1 MGVNTESPALNWTLV
16 TSNGF
21 RACVWG
27 RPLSRQR
34 PQVTLLRVTSV
45 SATLLLLEPAESSE
59 SSSVL
64 PLRLQEEPGSG
75 VPASFSGSKGASA
88 SAGLLLVSGLQPE
101 DEADSDRAGWCNR
114 APHSDTGRRETGTRA
129 SACQGLVLRE
139 PSNLKYYPRINLF
152 LRYVLVH
159 NMSTPNGTVSFAE
172 VSENINR
179 F

>member
-1 MGVNTESPALNWTLV
+1 MDSCDQQWFQGLCGGETPVPSETTGDSVAPCTLSSDISVSHSAV
-16 TSNGF
+16 TGT
-21 RACVWG
+21 
-27 RPLSRQR
+27 SRIQR
-34 PQVTLLRVTSV
+34 VLLRPT
-45 SATLLLLEPAESSE
+45 TQTPGRT
-59 SSSVL
+59 
-64 PLRLQEEPGSG
+64 RLWGPCE
-75 VPASFSGSKGASA
+75 FSGSKGASA
-88 SAGLLLVSGLQPE
+88 DSGLLLVSGLQPE

-172 VSENINR
+172 ISENINR